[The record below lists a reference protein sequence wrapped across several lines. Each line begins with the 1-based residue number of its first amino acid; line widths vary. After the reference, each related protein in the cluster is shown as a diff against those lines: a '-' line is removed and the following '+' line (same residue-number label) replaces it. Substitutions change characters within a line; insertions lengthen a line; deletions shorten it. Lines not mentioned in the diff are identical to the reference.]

1 VIVLPRKLSAK
12 DIELLK
18 KLAPECAGLEC
29 SGSSAPYKSLLPPL
43 SNHFST
49 DVDDFKK
56 RLSWLDNEDIVYLLS
71 LIRSG
76 EESLGCVPP
85 HYIQVF
91 IAHVEEKL
99 GNEAAKEV
107 LNIYTAGHECP
118 SGDIISLS

>member
-1 VIVLPRKLSAK
+1 MPRKLSEK

-29 SGSSAPYKSLLPPL
+29 SGSSAPYRSLLPPL

-56 RLSWLDNEDIVYLLS
+56 RISRLSDDDLDYLLS

-91 IAHVEEKL
+91 LAHVEEKL
-99 GNEAAKEV
+99 GTKTAKEI
-107 LNIYTAGHECP
+107 LGIYTIGHECP
-118 SGDIISLS
+118 SDNVISLN